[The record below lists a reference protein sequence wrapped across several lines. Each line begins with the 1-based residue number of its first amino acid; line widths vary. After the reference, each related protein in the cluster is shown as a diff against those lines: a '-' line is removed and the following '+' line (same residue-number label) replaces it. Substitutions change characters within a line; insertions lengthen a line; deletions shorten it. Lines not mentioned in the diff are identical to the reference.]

1 MLFYLFFSFLGV
13 GFFGWL
19 GVVNFR
25 KEIRVIIKYIIDID
39 KKIKNIFVKFIM
51 ILNGYK

>member
-19 GVVNFR
+19 GVVNVR
-25 KEIRVIIKYIIDID
+25 KEIRVIIKYIIDLD
-39 KKIKNIFVKFIM
+39 KKI
-51 ILNGYK
+51 

>member
-19 GVVNFR
+19 GEVYFR

-39 KKIKNIFVKFIM
+39 KKI
-51 ILNGYK
+51 